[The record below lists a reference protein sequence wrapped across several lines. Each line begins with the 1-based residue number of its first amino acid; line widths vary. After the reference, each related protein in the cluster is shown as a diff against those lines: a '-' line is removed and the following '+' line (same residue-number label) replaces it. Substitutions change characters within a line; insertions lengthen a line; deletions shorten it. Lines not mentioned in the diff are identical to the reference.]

1 MQSVLGIESE
11 LKIVKHSTGNISFDV
26 QSYNLGTES
35 AQLKG
40 DSAKK
45 LSAAAI
51 DIAIRCIRNDDHGFI
66 AQDGIIDAL
75 DKNSASSFI
84 NKIKE
89 LINKYD
95 FQYITTALRE
105 KLPDNIPERDIVIEL
120 NDSSDEGLLFGFKF

>member
-1 MQSVLGIESE
+1 MIIDNLENREVSPKVKEVINN
-11 LKIVKHSTGNISFDV
+11 LKENFDV
-26 QSYNLGTES
+26 IKEE
-35 AQLKG
+35 
-40 DSAKK
+40 
-45 LSAAAI
+45 
-51 DIAIRCIRNDDHGFI
+51 
-66 AQDGIIDAL
+66 
-75 DKNSASSFI
+75 FI